1 MKKTKLLKCLLPLL
15 GVSALTIVPILSTAC
30 ANGVINNQAQSVN
43 ETLADE
49 TSSSASGSSTQTGS
63 TSTSVIDEYY
73 KNKKS
78 ENEQILKNIKW
89 FYKNPITSSES
100 LDDKNQIK
108 LDLSP
113 SNLDEA
119 ITEVYDLNSGHHIIT
134 DMQNGSATLGF
145 YPYVKLG
152 KNQYTPFN
160 PVKTTTN
167 SDTTT
172 TTTTIKN
179 Q

>member
-30 ANGVINNQAQSVN
+30 ANGVINNQTQSIN
-43 ETLADE
+43 ESLVDE
-49 TSSSASGSSTQTGS
+49 TSSSSGTTNTQTGS
-63 TSTSVIDEYY
+63 ASTSVIDEYY

-89 FYKNPITSSES
+89 FYKNPITDPAN

-108 LDLSP
+108 LDLTP

-160 PVKTTTN
+160 PVITST
-167 SDTTT
+167 SEDGA

>member
-30 ANGVINNQAQSVN
+30 ANGVINNQTQSIN
-43 ETLADE
+43 ESLVDE
-49 TSSSASGSSTQTGS
+49 TSSSSGTTNTQTGS
-63 TSTSVIDEYY
+63 TSTSVIDKYY
-73 KNKKS
+73 ESKKT

-89 FYKNPITSSES
+89 FYKNPITDPAN

-108 LDLSP
+108 LDLTP

-160 PVKTTTN
+160 PVTTITD
-167 SDTTT
+167 SGST